1 MTSLPTQTS
10 LKQRRI
16 AWHKVL
22 PVASLIA
29 FIILFDQVTKFI
41 VRQRMYLGQSWPDDW
56 PIRFTRV
63 NNSGSAFGLFDDQTI
78 FLIIASIIAIG
89 VMVFFYRQAS
99 GAGSGLLRFS
109 LGLQLGGAVSN
120 LADRIRD
127 GHVTDFIELPRWPV
141 FNVAD
146 SAITIGIVML
156 VVVVLFFDRSR
167 HKAKPAP

>member
-1 MTSLPTQTS
+1 MTLPSQTS

-16 AWHKVL
+16 AWPKVL

-41 VRQRMYLGQSWPDDW
+41 VRQQMYLGQSWPEGW
-56 PIRFTRV
+56 PVRFTRV
-63 NNSGSAFGLFDDQTI
+63 NNSGSAFGLFGDQTI

-89 VMVFFYRQAS
+89 VMVMFYRQAS
-99 GAGSGLLRFS
+99 AAGSGLLRFS
-109 LGLQLGGAVSN
+109 LGLQLGGALSN

-127 GHVTDFIELPRWPV
+127 GYVTDFIELPRWPV

-156 VVVVLFFDRSR
+156 VIVVLFFDRSR
-167 HKAKPAP
+167 ARAKPAP